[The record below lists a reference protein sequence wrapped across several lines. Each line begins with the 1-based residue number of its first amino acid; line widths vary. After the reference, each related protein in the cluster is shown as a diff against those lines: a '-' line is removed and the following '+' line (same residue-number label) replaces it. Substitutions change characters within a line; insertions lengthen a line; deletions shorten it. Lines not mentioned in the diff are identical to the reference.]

1 MPTTTSIQKRARK
14 SIAPIRPQ
22 IVPQSSS
29 STNTSIDGT
38 VCHLC
43 GYLGRT
49 RLISIEKN
57 GYSFLRNLPPAPGAL
72 SINDSTHHVRACYLC
87 ALLLDKQRELNHTTN
102 NFFFKGFFR
111 STGSC
116 HTNIGLSTKI
126 ISNSIDEKEQSLDK
140 ESSIEETPSSSSSQ
154 SIAIIETDKSIEQQ
168 SRSIPPPLRKTTTTT
183 NNNSLDF
190 HIFDEMSSLDSY
202 LTTIRTRFLSDYT
215 SLISSTKQN
224 AYDSCHLCLSIK
236 PHGTL
241 YTIFKNQFE
250 FLLSTQI
257 DICTLCYYNLIDQY
271 KKQIKNFRRPRPQ
284 CFICRCRLNFIDW
297 EIKLLETEYFPFLL
311 TLYNDKYL
319 HEQLYDNQR
328 LALSCDQCFYR
339 LLFQYIDQQRQN
351 IPIQQ
356 RTYSWQCT
364 YSYENEHYLDTND
377 FFYTSLSSK

>member
-72 SINDSTHHVRACYLC
+72 PINDSTHHVRACYLC

-183 NNNSLDF
+183 NN
-190 HIFDEMSSLDSY
+190 
-202 LTTIRTRFLSDYT
+202 
-215 SLISSTKQN
+215 K
-224 AYDSCHLCLSIK
+224 
-236 PHGTL
+236 
-241 YTIFKNQFE
+241 
-250 FLLSTQI
+250 
-257 DICTLCYYNLIDQY
+257 
-271 KKQIKNFRRPRPQ
+271 
-284 CFICRCRLNFIDW
+284 
-297 EIKLLETEYFPFLL
+297 
-311 TLYNDKYL
+311 
-319 HEQLYDNQR
+319 
-328 LALSCDQCFYR
+328 
-339 LLFQYIDQQRQN
+339 
-351 IPIQQ
+351 
-356 RTYSWQCT
+356 
-364 YSYENEHYLDTND
+364 
-377 FFYTSLSSK
+377 